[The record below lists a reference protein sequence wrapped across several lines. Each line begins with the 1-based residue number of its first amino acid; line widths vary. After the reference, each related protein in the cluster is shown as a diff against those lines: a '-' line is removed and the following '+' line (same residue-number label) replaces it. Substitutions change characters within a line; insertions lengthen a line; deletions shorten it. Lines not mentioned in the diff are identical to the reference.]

1 MFRGSAHLCGM
12 GLSDVLAQITA
23 SMNANGSHDNAINIV
38 FNYVIPIGFL
48 VGGILFTK
56 W

>member
-1 MFRGSAHLCGM
+1 M
-12 GLSDVLAQITA
+12 LAQITA
-23 SMNANGSHDNAINIV
+23 SVNANGSHDNAINIV

>member
-1 MFRGSAHLCGM
+1 MAILCSRA
-12 GLSDVLAQITA
+12 LSSVLAQITA
-23 SMNANGSHDNAINIV
+23 SVNANGSHDNAINIV